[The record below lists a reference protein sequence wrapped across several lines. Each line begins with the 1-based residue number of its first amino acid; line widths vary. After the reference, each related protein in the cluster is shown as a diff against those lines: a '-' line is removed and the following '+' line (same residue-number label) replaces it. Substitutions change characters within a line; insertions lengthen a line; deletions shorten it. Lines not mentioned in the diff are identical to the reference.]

1 MGLQRIGYQPWHE
14 PAYNRNRSRYL
25 REPFHGGLAVKSGGY
40 CQHSARIESAH
51 EPRGDSYLLASIANV
66 EDEQAVAADSENVPF
81 HLHRL
86 GSCAYVGAAC
96 HEPFAGQAAIVSP
109 GSRFPRL

>member
-51 EPRGDSYLLASIANV
+51 EPRGDSYLLVGIANV
-66 EDEQAVAADSENVPF
+66 EDEQAVGADSENVP
-81 HLHRL
+81 LHVHGL
-86 GSCAYVGAAC
+86 DSCAYVEARSEE
-96 HEPFAGQAAIVSP
+96 HTSELQ
-109 GSRFPRL
+109 SRQYLVCRLLL